1 MTTVSAFDATGSTCA
16 WEPCQPLARRGTHR
30 GGRCEPPCCT
40 SLDHPGVGLRPRA
53 RPGRRIAVLTE
64 PLANSSVL
72 VRVAPTLRAL
82 GSGAAS
88 AAGAVILLG
97 PGSATF
103 DLSFLTCRGGA
114 EARAGTAIDDLA
126 VAAAL
131 AARLGGRVLDEPAL
145 LVAALPGPVLLR
157 LVPPRRWWRGTWLV
171 RDRDATVR
179 IPARLLLYGGL
190 VLG

>member
-1 MTTVSAFDATGSTCA
+1 MLQDRRAHGNLASHLPAAARTAEDGVSRPAAPLSIIPEFDCA
-16 WEPCQPLARRGTHR
+16 LVLAR
-30 GGRCEPPCCT
+30 
-40 SLDHPGVGLRPRA
+40 
-53 RPGRRIAVLTE
+53 GRRIAVLTE
-64 PLANSSVL
+64 PLADSSVL